1 MNKKGMSQITDIVMS
16 LILFTVFFAIIMIM
30 GGSRLMTVY
39 ATVEAANTA
48 IICQNDINAVME
60 FPSDDKT
67 IKDVLV
73 EDYLEEDYATFET
86 EISKYLNTHTPKE
99 GNWKIT
105 LFQEDILLYEFGE
118 IADKKNAQACNY
130 FVALP
135 CDTNKCVME
144 VQLEITQNE

>member
-1 MNKKGMSQITDIVMS
+1 MTDIIMA
-16 LILFTVFFAIIMIM
+16 LILFTLFFAVIWII

-60 FPSDDKT
+60 FPSDGKK

-73 EDYLEEDYATFET
+73 ENYLAEDYTTFET
-86 EISKYLNTHTPKE
+86 GISNYLNTHTPKE

-105 LFQEDILLYEFGE
+105 LFQEVPDFEEPILIYEFGD
-118 IADKKNAQACNY
+118 ITNKKNAQACNY

-135 CDTNKCVME
+135 CDTEKCVME
-144 VQLEITQNE
+144 VQLELSNE